1 MELYSGLLDDSSTE
15 ELVTVNDQPGM
26 DNSGSDFDFGYYTS
40 GPTSEKNDITKRT
53 VMNKDDDG
61 LNKTL
66 HESTFISDEESRISA
81 TLENQGQNCS
91 EVGGNINFSA
101 KKENY
106 DISEA
111 IKSYKSL
118 KKVQFVGAS
127 STEEEDEGNGH
138 LEAKDSEFHD
148 IIVRKHI
155 VPQKPSEVRITVY
168 RVILVR

>member
-1 MELYSGLLDDSSTE
+1 
-15 ELVTVNDQPGM
+15 
-26 DNSGSDFDFGYYTS
+26 
-40 GPTSEKNDITKRT
+40 
-53 VMNKDDDG
+53 MNKDDDG
-61 LNKTL
+61 LNKTI

-81 TLENQGQNCS
+81 TLENQGQNCN

-127 STEEEDEGNGH
+127 STEEDDEGSGH

-168 RVILVR
+168 MG